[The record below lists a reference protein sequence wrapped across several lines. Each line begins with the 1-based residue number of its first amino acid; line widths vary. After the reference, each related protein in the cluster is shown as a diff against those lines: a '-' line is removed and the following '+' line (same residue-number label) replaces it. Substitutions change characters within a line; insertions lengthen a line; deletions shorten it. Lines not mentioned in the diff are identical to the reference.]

1 MYVCMCMCMCVCM
14 SIYNIYMYVSIYLS
28 IDIIEH
34 LYQLTQHCLSV
45 CVECTIKGLP
55 ISNICQCLNDLIL
68 TTGSAT
74 PQVIMCI
81 GWLIIKH
88 MIDAKTVHYL
98 LKLGMYYVISF

>member
-1 MYVCMCMCMCVCM
+1 MYVC
-14 SIYNIYMYVSIYLS
+14 IYLS

-81 GWLIIKH
+81 GWLIIKY